1 MSQTIQRIYLAD
13 DDSDDRAFFSDAL
26 GEIPIAT
33 TIEEFS
39 NGVDLMSFLLNSE
52 HQKPDAIFLDLKM
65 PMMDGFECL
74 ADIRDLESFS
84 NIPVIIY
91 STSFHEKDVERLK
104 KMGATLYLKK
114 PSSFNQLKTLL
125 HKCLSHLAQMSK
137 GTTKIEPQ
145 FLISI

>member
-1 MSQTIQRIYLAD
+1 MSRTIQRIYLAD

-26 GEIPIAT
+26 NEIPIAT

-39 NGVDLMSFLLNSE
+39 NGVDLMSFLLNGE
-52 HQKPDAIFLDLKM
+52 NKMPDAIFLDLKM

-74 ADIRDLESFS
+74 SDIRDLDSLLEV
-84 NIPVIIY
+84 PVIIY
-91 STSFHEKDVERLK
+91 STSFHQKDVDRLK
-104 KMGATLYLKK
+104 DMGATLYLKK

-125 HKCLSHLAQMSK
+125 HKCLSYIAKDPSEKNTQ
-137 GTTKIEPQ
+137 EQQ

>member
-1 MSQTIQRIYLAD
+1 MSHTIQRIYLAD
-13 DDSDDRAFFSDAL
+13 DDSDDRGFFLDAL
-26 GEIPIAT
+26 SEIPIKT
-33 TIEEFS
+33 TIEQFS
-39 NGVDLMSFLLNSE
+39 NGVDLMSFLFNSE

-74 ADIRDLESFS
+74 ADIRDLEPFA
-84 NIPVIIY
+84 NVPVIIY

-125 HKCLSHLAQMSK
+125 HKCLSHLRQRSSK
-137 GTTKIEPQ
+137 GTDTEPQ

>member
-1 MSQTIQRIYLAD
+1 MNQPIQHIYLAD

-26 GEIPIAT
+26 NEIPIDT
-33 TIEEFS
+33 SIEEFS
-39 NGVDLMSFLLNSE
+39 NGVDLMAHLLNGDKT
-52 HQKPDAIFLDLKM
+52 KPNAIFLDLKM

-74 ADIRDLESFS
+74 SDIRDLNLFDDV
-84 NIPVIIY
+84 PVIIY

-104 KMGATLYLKK
+104 NMGATLYLKK

-125 HKCLSHLAQMSK
+125 HKCLNYISTMAQNKS
-137 GTTKIEPQ
+137 IPEPQ